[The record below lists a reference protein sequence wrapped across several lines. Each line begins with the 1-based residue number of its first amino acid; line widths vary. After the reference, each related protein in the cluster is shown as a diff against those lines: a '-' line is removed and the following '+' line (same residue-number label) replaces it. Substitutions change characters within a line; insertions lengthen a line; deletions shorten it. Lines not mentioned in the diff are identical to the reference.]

1 MLKNQ
6 KPALSA
12 KKSSRVQRRQQL
24 INPLDFARLHGGSL
38 RMKVVEGS
46 HYFGFVS
53 EEIKVHA
60 WGNSFE
66 KAYKN
71 MLKNFHEKVDLLNSK
86 AIA

>member
-1 MLKNQ
+1 MFKTQ
-6 KPALSA
+6 KTALSA
-12 KKSSRVQRRQQL
+12 KKSSRVQRRQL

-53 EEIKVHA
+53 EAIKVHA
-60 WGNSFE
+60 WGNSFD

-71 MLKNFHEKVDLLNSK
+71 MLKNFHEKVDFLNSK